1 MESDPVTFAGYGDPL
16 LRLSAVEAAAKA
28 IKHRRH
34 GAQLRVMTNGEG
46 EREREREN
54 SHEPP
59 SPLRLSCIAVHTCMA
74 MRRAVT
80 MIITRCGVCAATRL
94 GWCERSA

>member
-46 EREREREN
+46 EREN

-59 SPLRLSCIAVHTCMA
+59 SPFRLSCIAVHTCMA